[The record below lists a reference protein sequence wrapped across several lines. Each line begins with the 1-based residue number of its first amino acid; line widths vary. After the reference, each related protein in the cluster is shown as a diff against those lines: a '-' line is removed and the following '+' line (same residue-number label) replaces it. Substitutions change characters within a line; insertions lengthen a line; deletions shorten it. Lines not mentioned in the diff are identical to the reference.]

1 MRVEMIGHAALL
13 CETEDT
19 RILMDPWIVGPA
31 LFRSWWHI
39 PEVKRD
45 VSELPRVDYV
55 YISHVHHDHFHDP
68 TLERLDR
75 GATVLV
81 PRIYHDLMVCRLK
94 RLGYTRIRELP
105 HLKEV
110 AISPRTRVSCVQ
122 MGNDSMLA
130 VADSSAS
137 MLNGNDAFQGAHPNV
152 SVPLLRALGQRYWF
166 DIAFLSFGTA
176 GPFPKCYKID
186 DTPPKIMDPWIKE
199 RAMVNHFV
207 LGARTVQ
214 AKVMVPFA
222 GGFALL
228 ADRLLWM
235 NEAKTTAADALEAL
249 KAAVP
254 EIGGLKMNPGDMW
267 HSKDGLQ
274 RVHPPVDWSRRLE
287 VIEQM
292 HAAHRARLKQ
302 IDVEELRGPDDL
314 YEIFQR
320 RLRENLRRFP
330 LLRRRMNCCVL
341 FDVQGQPGG
350 KWEVDL
356 RRSSGWFR
364 QGDSGEWVIKLTIPS
379 GLLAEVLL
387 DPEGWSTLSGSYKL
401 DLHLRNGGRSKEVL
415 LDRLMYT
422 PSLWWVARTVLA
434 PRFAEFMVRRRA
446 EFSQMLRDKL
456 ARTA

>member
-1 MRVEMIGHAALL
+1 
-13 CETEDT
+13 
-19 RILMDPWIVGPA
+19 
-31 LFRSWWHI
+31 
-39 PEVKRD
+39 
-45 VSELPRVDYV
+45 
-55 YISHVHHDHFHDP
+55 
-68 TLERLDR
+68 
-75 GATVLV
+75 
-81 PRIYHDLMVCRLK
+81 
-94 RLGYTRIRELP
+94 
-105 HLKEV
+105 
-110 AISPRTRVSCVQ
+110 
-122 MGNDSMLA
+122 
-130 VADSSAS
+130 
-137 MLNGNDAFQGAHPNV
+137 
-152 SVPLLRALGQRYWF
+152 
-166 DIAFLSFGTA
+166 
-176 GPFPKCYKID
+176 
-186 DTPPKIMDPWIKE
+186 
-199 RAMVNHFV
+199 MVNHFV
-207 LGARTVQ
+207 LGARTVR

-235 NEAKTTAADALEAL
+235 NEAKTTTADALEAL
-249 KAAVP
+249 KSGAP
-254 EIGGLKMNPGDMW
+254 EIEGVEMNPGDIW
-267 HSKDGLQ
+267 DSKDGLQ
-274 RVHPPVDWSRRLE
+274 RMHPPVDWSRRLE
-287 VIEQM
+287 MIEQM
-292 HAAHRARLKQ
+292 REIHAAELKQ
-302 IDVEELRGPDDL
+302 IDAEELQGPEDL

-330 LLRRRMNCCVL
+330 LLRRRLSCCVL